1 MEIGEYIENLEN
13 TIKLLNRKIDELQEE
28 NKDLKKLIDYKNEF
42 INSVIDNYI

>member
-13 TIKLLNRKIDELQEE
+13 TIRLLNRKIDELQEE